1 MGRRF
6 STHEPSAS
14 GMYSW
19 LFSLLFFPLGVSAS
33 MTSSSCANRALLLLL
48 YKRLEDICLCL
59 HRTSPNNRSVLHSSL
74 PTGVQH
80 VLSVGPKLTRT
91 PRNEL
96 QDPYAIPQ
104 RSRRPQVAR
113 GARPHAR
120 LDRRCLVHRTSLR
133 ARLPRRTRA
142 MGEPGPGRARGRG
155 RYRGLLRPP
164 QRDQHLDDGA

>member
-1 MGRRF
+1 MVCIAGCLVL
-6 STHEPSAS
+6 
-14 GMYSW
+14 
-19 LFSLLFFPLGVSAS
+19 LFSLGVSAS
-33 MTSSSCANRALLLLL
+33 MTSSSCANRAILLLL
-48 YKRLEDICLCL
+48 YERLEDICLCL
-59 HRTSPNNRSVLHSSL
+59 HGTNNRSTLHPSL
-74 PTGVQH
+74 PTGVRH
-80 VLSVGPKLTRT
+80 LLSVGPKLTRT

-104 RSRRPQVAR
+104 CSRRPQVAR

-120 LDRRCLVHRTSLR
+120 LDRCCLVHRTSLR